1 MITIDDIR
9 NELGDAYS
17 NVSDAIIQNFIDK
30 RENELKELIQYDDL
44 SKAPYP
50 YLLKKWLLNVV
61 CIDILKWDMLGKDSA
76 DSLNYS
82 IGDLKENRDLNIKLK
97 LEWIQNLKED
107 AEKAISE
114 WFTLV
119 TGYRAVSP

>member
-9 NELGDAYS
+9 NELGEAYS
-17 NVSDAIIQNFIDK
+17 NVPDAIIQNFINK
-30 RENELKELIQYDDL
+30 RENELKELIQYNDL

-50 YLLKKWLLNVV
+50 YLLKKWLMNVV

-82 IGDLKENRDLNIKLK
+82 IGDLKENKDLNIKLK
-97 LEWIQNLKED
+97 LEWIQMLKED
-107 AEKAISE
+107 AEKALND

-119 TGYRAVSP
+119 TGYRAVAP